1 MLGNCIAGIEKATLK
16 GSLIVIDHYTNAV
29 HLLFIDL
36 KSTKTL
42 MCFIVV
48 YTFQKTVPSSKADFN
63 SLL

>member
-1 MLGNCIAGIEKATLK
+1 MLGNCMTGIEKATLK
-16 GSLIVIDHYTNAV
+16 GSLIIINYYTNVAYR
-29 HLLFIDL
+29 LFIDL